1 MAQWEQLRRRMVDR
15 QLRSRG
21 IRDKRVLAAMGQVPR
36 HEFVPPA
43 LRKFAYEDEPVSL
56 PHRQSVSQ
64 PYMVA
69 VMAEALALTQ
79 TDTVLEVGAG
89 SGYAAAVIALLA
101 KRVYAIEWEADLA
114 DLARTN
120 LRRTGYDD
128 RITIV
133 HGDGTLGCPAHAPYD
148 AISVAAAA
156 SEVPA
161 RLLEQMEPKSGRLV
175 MPVGPESSQDLTLV
189 RCSSVGLRSL
199 RITGCRFVP
208 LLGPQGR
215 RDEGDFPSPPRP

>member
-1 MAQWEQLRRRMVDR
+1 MVDR

-21 IRDKRVLAAMGQVPR
+21 IRDKHVLVAMEQVPR
-36 HEFVPPA
+36 HEFVPHA
-43 LRKFAYEDEPVSL
+43 LRKFAYDDEPVSL
-56 PHRQSVSQ
+56 PRRQSVSQ

-69 VMAEALALTQ
+69 VMAEVLALTQ

-101 KRVYAIEWEADLA
+101 KHVYSIEWEADLA
-114 DLARTN
+114 DMARTN
-120 LRRTGYDD
+120 LHRTGYDA
-128 RITIV
+128 RVTII

-156 SEVPA
+156 AQVPA
-161 RLLEQMEPKSGRLV
+161 RLLEQMEPNSGRLV
-175 MPVGPESSQDLTLV
+175 MPVGPESSQELTLV
-189 RCSSVGLRSL
+189 RCSPAGLRSL

-208 LLGPQGR
+208 LRGTQGR
-215 RDEGDFPSPPRP
+215 RYKWGFTS

>member
-1 MAQWEQLRRRMVDR
+1 MKTSPYRFLT
-15 QLRSRG
+15 G
-21 IRDKRVLAAMGQVPR
+21 K
-36 HEFVPPA
+36 
-43 LRKFAYEDEPVSL
+43 
-56 PHRQSVSQ
+56 SVSQ

>member
-1 MAQWEQLRRRMVDR
+1 MVDR
-15 QLRSRG
+15 QLRCRG
-21 IRDKRVLAAMGQVPR
+21 IRDERVLAAMGQVPR
-36 HEFVPPA
+36 HEFVPHA
-43 LRKFAYEDEPVSL
+43 LRRFAYDDEPVPL
-56 PHRQSVSQ
+56 PCRQSVSQ

-79 TDTVLEVGAG
+79 ADTVLEVGAG

-101 KRVYAIEWEADLA
+101 RHVYSIEWEADLA

-120 LRRTGYDD
+120 IRRTGYDT
-128 RITIV
+128 RVTII
-133 HGDGTLGCPAHAPYD
+133 HGNGTLGCPTHSPYD

-161 RLLEQMEPKSGRLV
+161 RLLEQMEPDSGRLV
-175 MPVGPESSQDLTLV
+175 MPVGPESSQDLMLV
-189 RCSSVGLRSL
+189 RCSPAGLRSL

-208 LLGPQGR
+208 LRGTRGR
-215 RDEGDFPSPPRP
+215 RREWGLASSPGP